1 MVGNSVYCAT
11 RGVYSSPRGTVKI
24 PADPSLSMVRFLLRN
39 ASSYPN
45 RVALADT
52 NSGRSFTFGEL
63 EAAINRVAAGI
74 SRLGVA
80 KGDVVLIFSPNCI
93 DFPLC
98 FFAVISLGAIVTTV
112 NPLYTVSEL
121 SKQTADSG
129 ARLVITVPQLFP
141 KVRELRLPTVILGP
155 SKLSVAEAAGA
166 SIVYLPDL
174 LQSVGDSPAFVPP
187 AAAQTDVAA
196 LFYSSGTTGANKGVE
211 LTHRNFIAAS
221 LMVTAE
227 QDLRGDP
234 PHVCLCFLPM
244 FHIFGLSLVTYAQLQ
259 RGNSVVSMGSFDM
272 EMMMQAVERFR
283 VTLIP
288 LVPPVVIALAK
299 QGKVTSYDLSSLRQ
313 VICGAAPLGKDIM
326 EEASKIYPDVEIFQG
341 YGLTESCGIIS
352 LEVRVEGV
360 RQYGSAGFLVP
371 GVEAKVI
378 NVDTGVPLP
387 PNGVGELCFR
397 GDNIMRG
404 YFNNLE
410 ATAWT
415 LDKEGWLH
423 TGDLG
428 YFDDEGKLYVVDRIK
443 ELIKYKGFQVAPAE
457 LEGLLLSHPE
467 ILDAVVV
474 PLPDEEA
481 GEVPIAYVV
490 RATQSSLTEA
500 DVQKFIAVQV
510 APFKR
515 LRKVSFIDSV
525 PKSASGKILRR
536 VLIDRIRSRQ

>member
-259 RGNSVVSMGSFDM
+259 RGTASSPW
-272 EMMMQAVERFR
+272 AVQGH
-283 VTLIP
+283 LNP
-288 LVPPVVIALAK
+288 PGPPVVIALAK